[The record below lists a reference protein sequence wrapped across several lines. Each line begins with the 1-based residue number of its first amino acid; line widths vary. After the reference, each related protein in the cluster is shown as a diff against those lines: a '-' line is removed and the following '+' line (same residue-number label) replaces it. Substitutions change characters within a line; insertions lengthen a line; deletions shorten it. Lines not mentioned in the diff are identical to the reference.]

1 MRSIH
6 PWSRQRPRP
15 PSLRCVSVL
24 VAAALGLAACGSQA
38 RTLRTANVAL
48 AIAATIHRQYGIT
61 TAVTCPADPPEQSGY
76 RFACTARLAVG
87 TYRVAV
93 RETDSNGTV
102 SYTGPGP
109 LRALDSASI
118 EHAIRTAMR
127 RRRWRVVSV
136 HCPSPVLQRSG
147 LVFTCTARTHA
158 GTIVRFTVREDDGN
172 GRITLVSA

>member
-1 MRSIH
+1 MRSTH

-24 VAAALGLAACGSQA
+24 ATASLALAACGSQA

-48 AIAATIHRQYGIT
+48 AIAATIHRQFGIV
-61 TAVTCPADPPEQSGY
+61 TAVTCPAHPPEQTGY
-76 RFACTARLAVG
+76 RFACMARLAVG
-87 TYRVAV
+87 TYRVTV

-102 SYTGPGP
+102 SYTGAGP

-118 EHAIRTAMR
+118 ERAIKAAMGR
-127 RRRWRVVSV
+127 RRRGVVSV
-136 HCPSPVLQRSG
+136 HCPSPVLQQSG
-147 LVFTCTARTHA
+147 LAFTCTARTRA
-158 GTIVRFTVREDDGN
+158 GTTVRFTVREDDGD